1 MRRSTREHLLEIAG
15 QVFAK
20 KGFDAVAGLE
30 AQSLQGAGEPRNA
43 LGKLGAGHAI

>member
-20 KGFDAVAGLE
+20 KGFDAERVGYFLCIPCK
-30 AQSLQGAGEPRNA
+30 LQGLMAPPA
-43 LGKLGAGHAI
+43 HQTP